1 MMVVVKKIADPLQN
15 ACNLMS
21 KIGMHIHNNINRIAC
36 KIEYSKIDEVIK
48 YIYNIAGRNIIF
60 PFFILRVVI
69 ILLNYN
75 IVYKGKIDFALF
87 INITLHRFDGSYTK
101 KLLTS

>member
-48 YIYNIAGRNIIF
+48 YIYNMIAGRYIIF
-60 PFFILRVVI
+60 S
-69 ILLNYN
+69 LLHFTCGHNLCRNYN
-75 IVYKGKIDFALF
+75 FL
-87 INITLHRFDGSYTK
+87 
-101 KLLTS
+101 